1 MNKKYLQLSSLAFI
15 ILISVSGPVSFA
27 FAQPNSTTPIKHV
40 IYIMKENQ
48 SFDDYFGVYPYGPN
62 NMLVNNSI
70 VKELSVPYG
79 IQNDTSSIK
88 VPNYPGLGWLLGYS
102 HLSYLNSSIQV
113 DPGEGWVDYHGDW
126 DWGRNNGFASYSGS
140 ASLVYVS
147 YQQIPFYWDYAEEY
161 VLADNY
167 YTPVLTE
174 TLPNRLASL
183 SGYTPVSNDF
193 GPPPYVNLNQ
203 TIFYQLNQKG
213 VSWGYFELFSS
224 ASNPPSS
231 EIYPLNSIQGF
242 SSNPAYMNNV
252 ENLSVFLAEA
262 KNGTLPAVSFV
273 MPFGLAGEGNVP
285 DVSEHPPANI
295 TLGQDWTV
303 NLINAVMQGPDWNS
317 SAIFITWDEWGGFY
331 DSVPPPQMN
340 AFGYGGRVP
349 LLIISPYAKENY
361 VDSTVLNH
369 DSILKFIDYNWN
381 IPYLS
386 SWVAQS
392 GSVLNAF
399 DFNQNPRPPIIL
411 GPTTTV
417 AGTNGNSGG
426 YIQFENGSK
435 LSLTAEL
442 TSEQY
447 PIPLQIPL
455 SSLNYTSP
463 PFKMP
468 VSTYAFS
475 VPPSWLSSAQLF
487 LILFSLIA
495 LIVALVINRFSNRLG
510 LRQVLLIISVL
521 FGLITSVLGM
531 IWTAIPAP
539 PKPPTEPT
547 YSFITDLGFIMIAL
561 GIIIFAFPYIRKY
574 LPKAESN
581 PIPDNI
587 KMVAK
592 LVIIGG
598 AAAVIAS
605 IMATPG
611 IIFPVSTLTPSPL
624 NPPQTVL
631 QMLLATLSPLTG
643 IGVLIT
649 ATSLSV
655 LLIHTVLM
663 RRKEMKLNLAN

>member
-1 MNKKYLQLSSLAFI
+1 MNKNYIKIGSLV
-15 ILISVSGPVSFA
+15 LIMLITVSGPVSLA
-27 FAQPNSTTPIKHV
+27 YAQPSSSTPIKHV
-40 IYIMKENQ
+40 IFIMKENQ

-62 NMLVNNSI
+62 NMLINNSI

-79 IQNDTSSIK
+79 IQNDTSKIK

-102 HLSYLNSSIQV
+102 HLSYLNSSTQV

-126 DWGRNNGFASYSGS
+126 DWGRNNGFAAYSGS

-203 TIFYQLNQKG
+203 TIFYQLNQANI
-213 VSWGYFELFSS
+213 SWGYFQLFSS
-224 ASNPPSS
+224 IRSPPSS

-242 SSNPAYMNNV
+242 SNNPSYMNNV
-252 ENLSVFLAEA
+252 ENISVFLAEA

-285 DVSEHPPANI
+285 DISEHPPANI

-303 NLINAVMQGPDWNS
+303 NIINAVMQGPDWNS
-317 SAIFITWDEWGGFY
+317 SAIFITWDEWGGFF
-331 DSVPPPQMN
+331 DSVPPPQVN

-361 VDSTVLNH
+361 IDSTVLNH
-369 DSILKFIDYNWN
+369 DSILKFIDYNWHL
-381 IPYLS
+381 PYLS

-392 GSVLNAF
+392 GSVLSAF
-399 DFNQNPRPPIIL
+399 NFNQKPRPPIIL
-411 GPTTTV
+411 GPTPTVVGTT
-417 AGTNGNSGG
+417 GTSAG
-426 YIQFENGSK
+426 YIEFENGTSMP
-435 LSLTAEL
+435 LTAKL
-442 TSEQY
+442 TTEQY
-447 PIPLQIPL
+447 PIPLQIPI

-468 VSTYAFS
+468 VSTYHLS
-475 VPPSWLSSAQLF
+475 VPPTWLPSVQLF
-487 LILFSLIA
+487 LILLSIIA
-495 LIVALVINRFSNRLG
+495 LVVALAITRFINRFSV
-510 LRQVLLIISVL
+510 RQVLLIISTL

-539 PKPPTEPT
+539 PVPPTEPT
-547 YSFITDLGFIMIAL
+547 YSFITDIGFFMIAL
-561 GIIIFAFPYIRKY
+561 GVIIFIFPYIKRY
-574 LPKAESN
+574 LPKAKQE
-581 PIPDNI
+581 IPDNI
-587 KMVAK
+587 RIMSKA
-592 LVIIGG
+592 IIAAG
-598 AAAVIAS
+598 AVAVIAS
-605 IMATPG
+605 IIATPG
-611 IIFPVSTLTPSPL
+611 VIFPVSTLTPSPL

-631 QMLLATLSPLTG
+631 QMILATISPLTG
-643 IGVLIT
+643 IGIAVT
-649 ATSLSV
+649 AISFTAFILHRSF
-655 LLIHTVLM
+655 INKRTV
-663 RRKEMKLNLAN
+663 KLNQGN

>member
-1 MNKKYLQLSSLAFI
+1 MKNKLLKWGSIAI
-15 ILISVSGPVSFA
+15 ILLITMSGSISFA
-27 FAQPNSTTPIKHV
+27 AAQPNSQTPIKHV

-48 SFDDYFGVYPYGPN
+48 SFDDYFGVYPYGPYG
-62 NMLVNNSI
+62 MLKNNSI
-70 VKELSVPYG
+70 VGELSVPYG

-102 HLSYLNSSIQV
+102 HLRYLNSSSQV

-126 DWGRNNGFASYSGS
+126 DWGRNNGFASYSGP

-147 YQQIPFYWDYAEEY
+147 NQQIPYYWDYAEEY

-183 SGYTPVSNDF
+183 AGYSPVSNDF

-203 TIFYQLNQKG
+203 TIFYQLNQNN

-224 ASNPPSS
+224 TQNPPSS

-242 SSNPAYMNNV
+242 NNLAYMNNV

-285 DVSEHPPANI
+285 DISEHPSANI
-295 TLGQDWTV
+295 TAGQDWTV
-303 NLINAVMQGPDWNS
+303 NIINSVMQGPDWNS
-317 SAIFITWDEWGGFY
+317 STIFITWDEWGGFF
-331 DSVPPPQMN
+331 DNVPPPQVN

-361 VDSTVLNH
+361 IDSNVLNH
-369 DSILKFIDYNWN
+369 DSILKFIDYNLN

-392 GSVLNAF
+392 GSVLSAF
-399 DFNQNPRPPIIL
+399 DFNQNPRPPVVL
-411 GPTTTV
+411 GPTPNIV
-417 AGTNGNSGG
+417 GTIGNSAG
-426 YIQFENGSK
+426 YIQFENGSR
-435 LSLTAEL
+435 LTLTAKL
-442 TSEQY
+442 TTEQY

-455 SSLNYTSP
+455 TSLNYSSP

-468 VSTYAFS
+468 VSSYSFS
-475 VPPSWLSSAQLF
+475 VPPAWLSTVQFF
-487 LILFSLIA
+487 LILFSLVA
-495 LIVALVINRFSNRLG
+495 LIVAIIITRFAGSFALKQLFLIATIILG
-510 LRQVLLIISVL
+510 LV
-521 FGLITSVLGM
+521 TSVLGM
-531 IWTAIPAP
+531 IWTAIPATP
-539 PKPPTEPT
+539 VPPTEPT

-561 GIIIFAFPYIRKY
+561 GAIILIFPYIKRF
-574 LPKAESN
+574 LPKGEQT
-581 PIPDNI
+581 IPDNVRF
-587 KMVAK
+587 MAK
-592 LVIIGG
+592 AIIAAG
-598 AAAVIAS
+598 AIAVIAS
-605 IMATPG
+605 IIATPG
-611 IIFPVSTLTPSPL
+611 MVFPVSTLTPNPL

-631 QMLLATLSPLTG
+631 QMVLATISPLTG
-643 IGVLIT
+643 LGVIIT
-649 ATSLSV
+649 ISSFSIFVVQRLYKNKKK
-655 LLIHTVLM
+655 IIN
-663 RRKEMKLNLAN
+663 LN

>member
-1 MNKKYLQLSSLAFI
+1 MNAKKIKFGALIFVLLIALSNTA
-15 ILISVSGPVSFA
+15 SFA
-27 FAQPNSTTPIKHV
+27 MAQPSTQTPIKHV
-40 IYIMKENQ
+40 IFIMKENQ

-62 NMLVNNSI
+62 DMLANNPI

-102 HLSYLNSSIQV
+102 HLTYNNASTQV

-147 YQQIPFYWDYAEEY
+147 YQQIPYYWDYAEEY

-174 TLPNRLASL
+174 TLPNRIASL

-193 GPPPYVNLNQ
+193 GPPPYVNLNH
-203 TIFYQLNQKG
+203 TIFYQLNQNNI
-213 VSWGYFELFSS
+213 SWGYFELFSS
-224 ASNPPSS
+224 ARNPPSN

-242 SSNPAYMNNV
+242 SNNPAYMNNV
-252 ENLSVFLAEA
+252 ENLSVFIAEA

-285 DVSEHPPANI
+285 DISEHPPANI

-349 LLIISPYAKENY
+349 MLLISPYAKENY

-381 IPYLS
+381 LPYLS

-392 GSVLNAF
+392 GSVLSAF
-399 DFNQNPRPPIIL
+399 DFNQNPRPPIVL
-411 GPTTTV
+411 GPTPTV
-417 AGTNGNSGG
+417 AGTSGYSSG
-426 YIQFENGSK
+426 YIEFENGTVMP
-435 LSLTAEL
+435 LTAKL

-455 SSLNYTSP
+455 GSLTYRSP

-468 VSTYAFS
+468 TSVYSFS
-475 VPPSWLSSAQLF
+475 VPPTWLASAQLF
-487 LILFSLIA
+487 MILLSLVA
-495 LIVALVINRFSNRLG
+495 LIVALSITRFIGKVGVRQLLLVVSVIFGIVTSILG
-510 LRQVLLIISVL
+510 V
-521 FGLITSVLGM
+521 
-531 IWTAIPAP
+531 IWPAIPP
-539 PKPPTEPT
+539 PPVPPTEPT
-547 YSFITDLGFIMIAL
+547 YSFITDLGFFMIFI
-561 GIIIFAFPYIRKY
+561 GIVIFIFPYIRKFI
-574 LPKAESN
+574 PKAEKT
-581 PIPDNI
+581 IPDNVRI
-587 KMVAK
+587 MAK
-592 LVIIGG
+592 IAIAGG
-598 AAAVIAS
+598 AVAVVTS
-605 IMATPG
+605 ILATPG
-611 IIFPVSTLTPSPL
+611 IIFPVSTLTPNPL
-624 NPPQTVL
+624 NPPQTVM
-631 QMLLATLSPLTG
+631 QMIFATISPLTG
-643 IGVLIT
+643 IGMALTTISLGALIAHTFIVNKRKIRVL
-649 ATSLSV
+649 
-655 LLIHTVLM
+655 
-663 RRKEMKLNLAN
+663 